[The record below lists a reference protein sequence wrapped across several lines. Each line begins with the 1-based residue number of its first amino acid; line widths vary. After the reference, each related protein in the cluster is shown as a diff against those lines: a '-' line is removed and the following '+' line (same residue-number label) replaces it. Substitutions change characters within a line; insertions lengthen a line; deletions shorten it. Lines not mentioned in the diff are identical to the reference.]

1 MAENV
6 IDISSKLKDEE
17 AGWGRGREFLVDQ
30 YMAMLSDIWDQDE
43 EVQQLVKK
51 QAEGVAM
58 EWKKQDMNHK
68 DRVAF

>member
-1 MAENV
+1 MPIVEDDNRMN
-6 IDISSKLKDEE
+6 DSKGVK
-17 AGWGRGREFLVDQ
+17 WRRGREFLVDQ